1 MNPLYLKAASALLL
15 GSVYL
20 HSAEASQVTLE
31 GAVDN
36 PGTQR
41 LEDHARLSD
50 AIAAAAPLVDAYL
63 LGTSFRRKEAEFQQQ
78 SLKAGLM
85 YDLSVLKRNESAAV
99 SSTASSLLTWL
110 GTQPATG
117 RVRQAIDMRLIQ
129 IQPKKNPELVDG
141 DSLQFP
147 RRPTTVH
154 VIGAVKAPCIL
165 THSPLKVAA
174 QYARECKK
182 ETSADPDYIYIIQA
196 DGQVTRH
203 GIASWNRA
211 DPQAVSPGGRI
222 YIPIAESAAR
232 KVDVHFNDEFAT
244 FVSTLAVS
252 P

>member
-1 MNPLYLKAASALLL
+1 MKPLYLKAAIVLLL
-15 GSVYL
+15 GSVSL
-20 HSAEASQVTLE
+20 HSAYASQVTIE

-36 PGTQR
+36 PGTRQ
-41 LEDHARLSD
+41 LEAHARLSD
-50 AIAAAAPLVDAYL
+50 AIAAAAPLADAYL
-63 LGTSFRRKEAEFQQQ
+63 LGTSFRRKEAELQQQ

-85 YDLSVLKRNESAAV
+85 YDLSVLMRNESSAV
-99 SSTASSLLTWL
+99 SNTASSLLTWL
-110 GTQPATG
+110 GTKPATG
-117 RVRQAIDMRLIQ
+117 RVRQAIDMRLMQ
-129 IQPKKNPELVDG
+129 IQPKNNPELVEG

-165 THSPLKVAA
+165 THSPLKAAA
-174 QYARECKK
+174 QYARECRQ

-211 DPQAVSPGGRI
+211 DPQAVSPGGTI
-222 YIPIAESAAR
+222 YIPIAESATR
-232 KVDVHFNDEFAT
+232 KTDVHFNDEFAT
-244 FVSTLAVS
+244 FVSTQPVS